1 MVILTAIESKGGGR
15 GKQLD
20 RIGAVEKVL
29 KSFPLC
35 NQGQQWQGKSKSKA
49 APTGTDR
56 QVQSRVG
63 SSKSIAGN
71 GSAVKVRKKRG
82 TPAN

>member
-1 MVILTAIESKGGGR
+1 M
-15 GKQLD
+15 D
-20 RIGAVEKVL
+20 RICAVAKML

-35 NQGQQWQGKSKSKA
+35 NQGQQWQGKSKA

-63 SSKSIAGN
+63 SSKSIAGI
-71 GSAVKVRKKRG
+71 GIAVKVRKKRR